1 MKHFIDIKDIS
12 VKNLRTIIE
21 NSKKEKK
28 ENLNTIEKLFL
39 KINS

>member
-12 VKNLRTIIE
+12 AKNLRSIIE
-21 NSKKEKK
+21 NSKKRKK
-28 ENLNTIEKLFL
+28 KNLNTIEKLFL